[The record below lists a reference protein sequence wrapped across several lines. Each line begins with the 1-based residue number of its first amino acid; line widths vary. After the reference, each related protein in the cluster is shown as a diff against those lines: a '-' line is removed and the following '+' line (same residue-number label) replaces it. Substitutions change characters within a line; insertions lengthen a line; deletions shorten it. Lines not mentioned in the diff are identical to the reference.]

1 MIVVMC
7 GLLHNFQR
15 KNKKKKR
22 QLKKQI
28 HNYKELGIKGTLQ
41 LSGVKLREVWLTGD
55 DDFTKMSY
63 VSTDYGTA
71 NEFLKW
77 KAQWMDL
84 NVQLSDA
91 DSRSGALH

>member
-15 KNKKKKR
+15 KNKKNEKTIEKT
-22 QLKKQI
+22 I

-55 DDFTKMSY
+55 DDFTKCLMFQQIMEQQTS
-63 VSTDYGTA
+63 S
-71 NEFLKW
+71 
-77 KAQWMDL
+77 
-84 NVQLSDA
+84 
-91 DSRSGALH
+91 